1 MDDLLTPVSTTYL
14 KPRKKTEPLFTEVK
28 TSSPQPEPR
37 RITAIS
43 TADDAVDILKNQPGY
58 DSLIS
63 VLQFLTSTKPSS
75 DNFSLSTPSPKSAL
89 IVHLLVSEIA
99 PNYWT
104 LLLEG
109 SFDGVTQSAAALPR
123 DAELFVACIQSL
135 TGLNAVITQIRTLIQ
150 ESRMG
155 GREEKR
161 TDLSLNANILLS
173 VLSAILD
180 GHAAIS
186 AIWSASTKGIV
197 NPALQRV
204 QSQKLGSILTNG
216 QIVSTSAEALE
227 IIGRDRERDETKWI
241 ADGLQYSKWMG
252 NSIVSWVRSSP
263 EADAMTFASDLF
275 QKSLSLHQSETL
287 IKTVIDGLLLSK
299 EGSVQTFTRVA
310 LSQPRSSKKVI
321 HLLLHHLSRKYLNH
335 LTLDDDSPDDNVSA
349 VAGLLKEL
357 ALNDQFRR
365 DTLIEWCASSSGAGL
380 GDGVGIRRAVIATL
394 SQDREA
400 IASVLEKSLAQF
412 GDELYIRH
420 SAILQQDVHT
430 QILLLAAG
438 YMHRISP
445 MKLTLLMRVGTY
457 MTTISNRI
465 GATQSRAQF
474 LGLVVGEALS
484 SLIDDS
490 KQRLN
495 FKMEE
500 TDTEEA
506 QQLKGLTKISDPV
519 GPTDPI
525 LSNIAIEPT
534 IQKRKHT
541 TSSKPAQKK
550 AKQKKPIITEVKP
563 KAIIEEIDSSDEDE
577 DEDEDLAPYFKD
589 SDPEDSDD
597 DATLVQR
604 NKIKPPVYVRDLI
617 SYFRDS
623 ETYDK
628 QLLAL
633 QTAPVLIRRKA
644 NYGTEVS
651 FHADELAGLLVGI
664 QDKFE
669 IENFQDLRVQGMVA
683 LVISQPKTMA
693 PWLARTFFEGDY
705 SLYQRTSVL
714 ITLGLSA
721 RELAGFATSQ
731 YESAAAF
738 PSKRLPEKMEQ
749 LYIGPSG
756 ENKALPSSQLKALP
770 ANALDSISQ
779 SLTSEFLAP
788 LAAEAAD
795 ANTGPDVLK
804 LQTFTARYKSKTK
817 AKPRVR
823 AIPNTTAA
831 LLATSFF
838 SPLAAHF
845 QVALRSAKPI
855 ILNHA
860 LLALYLQTL
869 GIIVHAA
876 GPSTLSLPQLT
887 SELWDLLLGVRVH
900 VLGDLGATKGW
911 LAAMASLLEVNGGDL
926 RRLCENQGREVME
939 TRQWVSMVFERTRG
953 EDGGEENDVK
963 MLAAGVLIRIG
974 EAIEK
979 YQALLMGDMIG
990 FQ

>member
-14 KPRKKTEPLFTEVK
+14 KPRKETEPLFTEVK

-37 RITAIS
+37 KITAIS
-43 TADDAVDILKNQPGY
+43 TADDAVDVLKNQPDY

-63 VLQFLTSTKPSS
+63 VLEFLTSTKPSS

-109 SFDGVTQSAAALPR
+109 SFDGVAQLAAALPR

-155 GREEKR
+155 GKEEKR

-180 GHAAIS
+180 GHGAIS
-186 AIWSASTKGIV
+186 AIWSASTKGIS
-197 NPALQRV
+197 NAALQRV

-227 IIGRDRERDETKWI
+227 IIGRGRERDETKWI

-263 EADAMTFASDLF
+263 EADAMAFASDLF
-275 QKSLSLHQSETL
+275 QKSLSLHHSETL

-299 EGSVQTFTRVA
+299 DDSVQTFTRVA
-310 LSQPRSSKKVI
+310 LNQPRSSKKVI
-321 HLLLHHLSRKYLNH
+321 HLLLHHLSLKYLNH
-335 LTLDDDSPDDNVSA
+335 LTLDDNSPDDNVSA

-365 DTLIEWCASSSGAGL
+365 DILIEWCASSSGAGL

-400 IASVLEKSLAQF
+400 ITSVLEKSLAQF

-420 SAILQQDVHT
+420 SAMLQQDVHT

-465 GATQSRAQF
+465 GATQSKAQF

-484 SLIDDS
+484 SLIDDN

-519 GPTDPI
+519 GPIDPI
-525 LSNIAIEPT
+525 LSNIATEPT
-534 IQKRKHT
+534 IQKRKPT
-541 TSSKPAQKK
+541 TSSKPVQKK
-550 AKQKKPIITEVKP
+550 AKKKKPIIKEVKP
-563 KAIIEEIDSSDEDE
+563 KAIIEEIDSSEEDE
-577 DEDEDLAPYFKD
+577 DFAPYSKD

-604 NKIKPPVYVRDLI
+604 NKPKPPVYVRDLI
-617 SYFRDS
+617 SYLRDS
-623 ETYDK
+623 EAYDK

-693 PWLARTFFEGDY
+693 SWFARTFFEGDY

-738 PSKRLPEKMEQ
+738 PSKRLPERMEQ
-749 LYIGPSG
+749 LYIGPLG

-926 RRLCENQGREVME
+926 RRLCEKQGREVME

>member
-14 KPRKKTEPLFTEVK
+14 KPRKESEPLFTEVK
-28 TSSPQPEPR
+28 TSSSTQPEPR
-37 RITAIS
+37 KISAIS
-43 TADDAVDILKNQPGY
+43 KADDAIDVLKNQPDY

-63 VLQFLTSTKPSS
+63 VLQFLTNSKPSS
-75 DNFSLSTPSPKSAL
+75 DSFSLSTPSPKSAL
-89 IVHLLVSEIA
+89 IVHLLVSEIG

-104 LLLEG
+104 LLHEG
-109 SFDGVTQSAAALPR
+109 TSDGGTQPTGALTR
-123 DAELFVACIQSL
+123 DAELFLGCVRSL
-135 TGLNAVITQIRTLIQ
+135 TGINAIITQIRTLIQ

-155 GREEKR
+155 GKEEKR
-161 TDLSLNANILLS
+161 SDLSLNASILLS
-173 VLSAILD
+173 ILSAALNSYE
-180 GHAAIS
+180 AMS
-186 AIWSASTKGIV
+186 VIWASSTKGIA
-197 NPALQRV
+197 NHGLQRI
-204 QSQKLGSILTNG
+204 QSQKLASVLTNG
-216 QIVSTSAEALE
+216 QIVSTSAEALG
-227 IIGRDRERDETKWI
+227 IIGRDRERDDTKWI
-241 ADGLQYSKWMG
+241 ADGLQYSKWVG
-252 NSIVSWVRSSP
+252 SSIVSWVKSSP
-263 EADAMTFASDLF
+263 EADATAFASELF
-275 QKSLSLHQSETL
+275 QKSLSLHHSESL
-287 IKTVIDGLLLSK
+287 MRTVIDGLLLSK
-299 EGSVQTFTRVA
+299 ESSAQTFTRIT
-310 LSQPRSSKKVI
+310 LNQPRSSKKVL
-321 HLLLHHLSRKYLNH
+321 HVLLHHLSRKFLGYLS
-335 LTLDDDSPDDNVSA
+335 LEDTSPDKNVSA
-349 VAGLLKEL
+349 VAGLLKEVT
-357 ALNDQFRR
+357 LNDEFRR
-365 DTLIEWCASSSGAGL
+365 DTLIEWCSSSSGAGL
-380 GDGVGIRRAVIATL
+380 GDGVGIRRAVIAAL

-400 IASVLEKSLAQF
+400 IAAVLEKSLAQF

-438 YMHRISP
+438 YVHRISP

-457 MTTISNRI
+457 MNTISNRI
-465 GATQSRAQF
+465 GSTQSRAQF

-484 SLIDDS
+484 ALIDDN
-490 KQRLN
+490 KKRLD

-506 QQLKGLTKISDPV
+506 QQLKGLTKVSDLA
-519 GPTDPI
+519 GPINPI
-525 LSNIAIEPT
+525 LSNVTVEAIPE
-534 IQKRKHT
+534 KRKPA
-541 TSSKPAQKK
+541 TSSKAVQKK
-550 AKQKKPIITEVKP
+550 SKQKKPAVTEVKP
-563 KAIIEEIDSSDEDE
+563 KAIIEEIDSSE
-577 DEDEDLAPYFKD
+577 EDEDLAPYSKD

-604 NKIKPPVYVRDLI
+604 SKPKPPVYIRDLI
-617 SYFRDS
+617 SYLRDS
-623 ETYDK
+623 ESYDK

-669 IENFQDLRVQGMVA
+669 IENFQDLRVQGMVS
-683 LVISQPKTMA
+683 LVVSQPKTMA
-693 PWLARTFFEGDY
+693 PWFARTFFEGDY

-721 RELAGFATSQ
+721 RELAGFEVSQ
-731 YESAAAF
+731 YDSAAVF

-749 LYIGPSG
+749 LYLGPS
-756 ENKALPSSQLKALP
+756 NDNSALPSSQLKALP
-770 ANALDSISQ
+770 VNALDRISQ
-779 SLTSEFLAP
+779 SLTSSFLAP

-795 ANTGPDVLK
+795 ASTGPDVLK
-804 LQTFTARYKSKTK
+804 LQSFTARYKSKTK

-887 SELWDLLLGVRVH
+887 AELWDLLLGVRVH
-900 VLGDLGATKGW
+900 VLGDLGAMKGW
-911 LAAMASLLEVNGGDL
+911 LVAMASLLEVNGGDL

-939 TRQWVSMVFERTRG
+939 TREWVAMVFEKTKG

-963 MLAAGVLIRIG
+963 MLAAGVLIRLG

-979 YQALLMGDMIG
+979 YQALLMGDMIE

>member
-14 KPRKKTEPLFTEVK
+14 KPRNKPEPLFTEVK
-28 TSSPQPEPR
+28 KASTQKEPKK
-37 RITAIS
+37 ISANS
-43 TADDAVDILKNQPGY
+43 TADEVIDALKNQPDY

-63 VLQFLTSTKPSS
+63 ILQFLNRHESASGS
-75 DNFSLSTPSPKSAL
+75 FSFSTPSPKSAS

-109 SFDGVTQSAAALPR
+109 NIENEGQHGATLPQ
-123 DAELFVACIQSL
+123 DAELFLSCLCSL
-135 TGLNAVITQIRTLIQ
+135 TGLNAIIQQIRSLIQ
-150 ESRMG
+150 ESRLG
-155 GREEKR
+155 GKEEKR
-161 TDLSLNANILLS
+161 TDYSINTGILLS
-173 VLSAILD
+173 MLSTMLGSHGSIP
-180 GHAAIS
+180 
-186 AIWSASTKGIV
+186 AIWSSSTTGV
-197 NPALQRV
+197 SNAALQRV
-204 QSQKLGSILTNG
+204 QSQKLGSVLTNG

-227 IIGRDRERDETKWI
+227 VVGRDRVVDEAQWI
-241 ADGLQYSKWMG
+241 ADGQQYSKWMG

-263 EADAMTFASDLF
+263 EPAAMTFCCELF
-275 QKSLSLHQSETL
+275 QKALSLHHSESL
-287 IKTVIDGLLLSK
+287 IKFSIDGLLLSK
-299 EGSVQTFTRVA
+299 GSSISSFAQLA
-310 LSQPRSSKKVI
+310 LGQARSSKKI
-321 HLLLHHLSRKYLNH
+321 LHILLHHLSQKYLNH
-335 LTLDDDSPDDNVSA
+335 LDLGDASPDDKVSA

-357 ALNDQFRR
+357 ALEDETMR
-365 DTLIEWCASSSGAGL
+365 DILISWCASSSGAGL
-380 GDGVGIRRAVIATL
+380 GDGVGIRRAVIAAVA
-394 SQDREA
+394 QDRDA
-400 IASVLEKSLAQF
+400 IISVLERSIAQF

-420 SAILQQDVHT
+420 SAILQQDAHT

-438 YMHRISP
+438 YVHRMSP

-457 MTTISNRI
+457 MNTISNRI
-465 GATQSRAQF
+465 GATQSRTQF
-474 LGLVVGEALS
+474 LGLVVGESLS
-484 SLIDDS
+484 ALIDDK
-490 KQRLN
+490 KQRLD

-500 TDTEEA
+500 TNTEEA
-506 QQLKGLTKISDPV
+506 QQLKDLTKVFDPV
-519 GPTDPI
+519 GPIDPV
-525 LSNIAIEPT
+525 LSTPELESIT
-534 IQKRKHT
+534 QKPK
-541 TSSKPAQKK
+541 TSTSNKAVQKK
-550 AKQKKPIITEVKP
+550 AKQKKPLVTEVKP
-563 KAIIEEIDSSDEDE
+563 KAIIEEIDSSEEED
-577 DEDEDLAPYFKD
+577 DLAPYSKD

-604 NKIKPPVYVRDLI
+604 NKPKPPVYIRDLI

-623 ETYDK
+623 ENYDK
-628 QLLAL
+628 QLLSL

-651 FHADELAGLLVGI
+651 FHADELAGFLVGI

-669 IENFQDLRVQGMVA
+669 IENFQDLRLHGMVA
-683 LVISQPKTMA
+683 LVVSQPKTMA
-693 PWLARTFFEGDY
+693 PWFARTFFEGDY
-705 SLYQRTSVL
+705 SLHQRTSIL

-721 RELAGFATSQ
+721 RELAGFEMSQ
-731 YESAAAF
+731 YQSAAAF

-749 LYIGPSG
+749 LYLDSK
-756 ENKALPSSQLKALP
+756 NDSNALPSSQLKALP
-770 ANALDSISQ
+770 SNALDNIAQ
-779 SLTSEFLAP
+779 SLTSSFLAP

-795 ANTGPDVLK
+795 ANTGPDILK
-804 LQTFTARYKSKTK
+804 LQSFTARYKSKAK

-831 LLATSFF
+831 LLATYFF
-838 SPLAAHF
+838 SPLTAHF

-869 GIIVHAA
+869 GIIIHAA

-887 SELWDLLLGVRVH
+887 AELWDLILGVRVH
-900 VLGDLGATKGW
+900 VLGDLGAMKGW
-911 LAAMASLLEVNGGDL
+911 LVAMASLLEVNGGDM

-939 TRQWVSMVFERTRG
+939 TREWVAMVFEKTRG
-953 EDGGEENDVK
+953 EDEGEENEVK
-963 MLAAGVLIRIG
+963 MLAAGVLIKIG

>member
-14 KPRKKTEPLFTEVK
+14 NQRKEPEALFTEIK

-37 RITAIS
+37 KTSVIS
-43 TADDAVDILKNQPGY
+43 TADDAVDVLKNKPDY
-58 DSLIS
+58 DNLIL
-63 VLQFLTSTKPSS
+63 VLRFLTSTKH
-75 DNFSLSTPSPKSAL
+75 FSVSTPSPKSAL

-109 SFDGVTQSAAALPR
+109 NFDDGAQDSVALPQ
-123 DAELFVACIQSL
+123 DAELFLGCIRSL

-155 GREEKR
+155 GKEEKR
-161 TDLSLNANILLS
+161 TDLSLNTNILLS
-173 VLSAILD
+173 VLSAIL
-180 GHAAIS
+180 GSHEAIS
-186 AIWSASTKGIV
+186 AIWSATTKGIS

-204 QSQKLGSILTNG
+204 QSQKLASILTNG

-227 IIGRDRERDETKWI
+227 VIGRDREREETKWI

-263 EADAMTFASDLF
+263 EQDIMTFASELF
-275 QKSLSLHQSETL
+275 QKSLSLHHSETL

-299 EGSVQTFTRVA
+299 GSSVQTFTKIA
-310 LSQPRSSKKVI
+310 LGQSRSSKKVI
-321 HLLLHHLSRKYLNH
+321 QILLHHVARKYLDH
-335 LTLDDDSPDDNVSA
+335 LALDDTSPDDHVSA
-349 VAGLLKEL
+349 VAGLLKDL
-357 ALNDQFRR
+357 ALNDESRR
-365 DTLIEWCASSSGAGL
+365 DILIDWCASSSGAGL
-380 GDGVGIRRAVIATL
+380 GDGIGIRRAVIAAL

-400 IASVLEKSLAQF
+400 IISVLEKSLAQF

-438 YMHRISP
+438 HVHRISP

-465 GATQSRAQF
+465 GSTQSRAQF

-484 SLIDDS
+484 ALIDDN
-490 KQRLN
+490 KKRLD

-506 QQLKGLTKISDPV
+506 RQLKGLTKISDPV
-519 GPTDPI
+519 GPIDPI
-525 LSNIAIEPT
+525 LSNLLMETTPP
-534 IQKRKHT
+534 KRKSAV
-541 TSSKPAQKK
+541 SSKVVKK
-550 AKQKKPIITEVKP
+550 KPKQKKPLITEVKP
-563 KAIIEEIDSSDEDE
+563 KAIIEEIDSSE
-577 DEDEDLAPYFKD
+577 EDEDLVPYSKD

-604 NKIKPPVYVRDLI
+604 NKPKAPVYIRDLI

-644 NYGTEVS
+644 NYGTEVG

-664 QDKFE
+664 QDKFD

-683 LVISQPKTMA
+683 LVVSKPKTMA
-693 PWLARTFFEGDY
+693 PWFARTFFEGDY

-721 RELAGFATSQ
+721 RELAGFETSQ
-731 YESAAAF
+731 YELATAF

-749 LYIGPSG
+749 LYLGPS
-756 ENKALPSSQLKALP
+756 NDNNALPSSQLKALP

-779 SLTSEFLAP
+779 SLTSTFLAP

-804 LQTFTARYKSKTK
+804 LQSFTARYKSKTK
-817 AKPRVR
+817 SKPRVR

-911 LAAMASLLEVNGGDL
+911 LVAMASLLEVNGGDL

-939 TRQWVSMVFERTRG
+939 TREWVSMVFERTRG

-963 MLAAGVLIRIG
+963 MLAAGVLIRLG

>member
-14 KPRKKTEPLFTEVK
+14 KPRKETEPLFTEVK
-28 TSSPQPEPR
+28 PSSPQPEPR
-37 RITAIS
+37 KITAIS
-43 TADDAVDILKNQPGY
+43 TADDAVDVLKNQPDY
-58 DSLIS
+58 DSLVS

-75 DNFSLSTPSPKSAL
+75 DSFSLSTPSPKSTL

-99 PNYWT
+99 SNYWT

-109 SFDGVTQSAAALPR
+109 SFDGVSQSATVLPR
-123 DAELFVACIQSL
+123 DAELFIACIQSL
-135 TGLNAVITQIRTLIQ
+135 TGLNAVIAQIRTLLQ
-150 ESRMG
+150 ESRIG
-155 GREEKR
+155 GKEEKR
-161 TDLSLNANILLS
+161 ADLSLNANILLS

-180 GHAAIS
+180 GHGAVS
-186 AIWSASTKGIV
+186 AIWSASTKGIP

-216 QIVSTSAEALE
+216 HIVSTSAEALE

-252 NSIVSWVRSSP
+252 NSIVLWVRSSP
-263 EADAMTFASDLF
+263 EADAMTFASELF
-275 QKSLSLHQSETL
+275 QKSLSLHHSEIL

-299 EGSVQTFTRVA
+299 ESSVQTFTRVA
-310 LSQPRSSKKVI
+310 LGQPRSSKKVI
-321 HLLLHHLSRKYLNH
+321 HLLLHHLSRKHLNH
-335 LTLDDDSPDDNVSA
+335 LTLDDTSPDENVSA
-349 VAGLLKEL
+349 AAGLLKEL

-365 DTLIEWCASSSGAGL
+365 DILIDWCASSSGAGL
-380 GDGVGIRRAVIATL
+380 GDGVGIRRAVIAAL

-400 IASVLEKSLAQF
+400 ITSVLEKSLVQF

-420 SAILQQDVHT
+420 SAMLQQDVHT

-438 YMHRISP
+438 HMHRISP

-484 SLIDDS
+484 SLIDDN
-490 KQRLN
+490 KKRLD

-506 QQLKGLTKISDPV
+506 QQLKGLTKISDPT
-519 GPTDPI
+519 GSIDPI
-525 LSNIAIEPT
+525 LSDLAIEPT
-534 IQKRKHT
+534 LQERKPA

-550 AKQKKPIITEVKP
+550 SKQKKPIVTEAKP
-563 KAIIEEIDSSDEDE
+563 KAIIEEIDSSE
-577 DEDEDLAPYFKD
+577 EDEDLAPYSKD

-604 NKIKPPVYVRDLI
+604 NKPKPPVYIRDLI

-693 PWLARTFFEGDY
+693 PWFARTFFEGDY

-721 RELAGFATSQ
+721 RELAGFETSQ

-749 LYIGPSG
+749 LYLGSS
-756 ENKALPSSQLKALP
+756 NDNNALPSSRLKALP

-779 SLTSEFLAP
+779 SLTSAFLAP
-788 LAAEAAD
+788 LAVEAAD

-817 AKPRVR
+817 SKPRVR

-911 LAAMASLLEVNGGDL
+911 LVAMASLLEVNGGDL

-963 MLAAGVLIRIG
+963 MLAAGVLIRLG

>member
-14 KPRKKTEPLFTEVK
+14 KPRKETEPLFTEVK
-28 TSSPQPEPR
+28 TPSPQPEPR
-37 RITAIS
+37 KTTTIS
-43 TADDAVDILKNQPGY
+43 TADDAVDVLKNQPDY

-63 VLQFLTSTKPSS
+63 VLQFLISTKPSS

-89 IVHLLVSEIA
+89 IIHLLVSEIA

-109 SFDGVTQSAAALPR
+109 SFDGVVQAATTLPR

-155 GREEKR
+155 GKEEKK
-161 TDLSLNANILLS
+161 TDLSLNGNVLLS
-173 VLSAILD
+173 VLSAVLD
-180 GHAAIS
+180 GHGAIS
-186 AIWSASTKGIV
+186 AIWSASTKGIP

-204 QSQKLGSILTNG
+204 QSQKLSSILTNG

-263 EADAMTFASDLF
+263 EEGAMTFASELF
-275 QKSLSLHQSETL
+275 QRSLSLHHSDTL

-299 EGSVQTFTRVA
+299 GSSVQTFTRVA

-335 LTLDDDSPDDNVSA
+335 LTLDDNSPDDTVSA

-357 ALNDQFRR
+357 ALNDPFRR
-365 DTLIEWCASSSGAGL
+365 DILIDWCASSSGAGL
-380 GDGVGIRRAVIATL
+380 GDGVGIRRAVIAAI

-400 IASVLEKSLAQF
+400 ITTVLEKSLAQF

-420 SAILQQDVHT
+420 SAMLQQDVHT
-430 QILLLAAG
+430 QILLLASG

-465 GATQSRAQF
+465 GATQARAQF
-474 LGLVVGEALS
+474 LGLVVGESLS
-484 SLIDDS
+484 SLIDDN
-490 KQRLN
+490 KKRLD

-506 QQLKGLTKISDPV
+506 QQLKGLTKIFDPA
-519 GPTDPI
+519 GSIDPI
-525 LSNIAIEPT
+525 LSNLPMEPT
-534 IQKRKHT
+534 PKKQKPAI
-541 TSSKPAQKK
+541 SSKSVQKK
-550 AKQKKPIITEVKP
+550 AKQKKPLISEAKP
-563 KAIIEEIDSSDEDE
+563 KAIIEEVDSSE
-577 DEDEDLAPYFKD
+577 EDEDLAPYAKD

-604 NKIKPPVYVRDLI
+604 NKPKPPVYIRDLI

-644 NYGTEVS
+644 NHGTEVS

-669 IENFQDLRVQGMVA
+669 IDNFQDLRVQGMVA

-693 PWLARTFFEGDY
+693 PWFARTFFEGDY

-721 RELAGFATSQ
+721 RELAGFETSQ

-749 LYIGPSG
+749 LYLGPS
-756 ENKALPSSQLKALP
+756 NDDSKALPSSQLKALP

-779 SLTSEFLAP
+779 SLTSAFLAP

-817 AKPRVR
+817 SKRRVR

-900 VLGDLGATKGW
+900 VLGDLGATRGW
-911 LAAMASLLEVNGGDL
+911 LVAMASLLEVNGGDL
-926 RRLCENQGREVME
+926 RRLCESQGREVME

>member
-1 MDDLLTPVSTTYL
+1 
-14 KPRKKTEPLFTEVK
+14 
-28 TSSPQPEPR
+28 
-37 RITAIS
+37 
-43 TADDAVDILKNQPGY
+43 
-58 DSLIS
+58 
-63 VLQFLTSTKPSS
+63 
-75 DNFSLSTPSPKSAL
+75 
-89 IVHLLVSEIA
+89 
-99 PNYWT
+99 
-104 LLLEG
+104 
-109 SFDGVTQSAAALPR
+109 
-123 DAELFVACIQSL
+123 
-135 TGLNAVITQIRTLIQ
+135 
-150 ESRMG
+150 MG
-155 GREEKR
+155 GKEEKR

-180 GHAAIS
+180 GHGAIS
-186 AIWSASTKGIV
+186 AIWSASTKGIS
-197 NPALQRV
+197 NAALQRV

-275 QKSLSLHQSETL
+275 QKSLSLHHSETL
-287 IKTVIDGLLLSK
+287 IKTVINGLLLSK
-299 EGSVQTFTRVA
+299 ESSVQTFTRVA

-321 HLLLHHLSRKYLNH
+321 HLLLHHLSRTYLNH
-335 LTLDDDSPDDNVSA
+335 LTLDDNSPDGNISA

-365 DTLIEWCASSSGAGL
+365 DILIEWCASSSGAGL

-400 IASVLEKSLAQF
+400 ITSVLEKSLAQF

-420 SAILQQDVHT
+420 SAMLQQDVHT

-465 GATQSRAQF
+465 GATQSKAQF

-484 SLIDDS
+484 SLIDDN

-519 GPTDPI
+519 GPIDPI

-534 IQKRKHT
+534 IQKRKPT
-541 TSSKPAQKK
+541 TSSKPVQKK
-550 AKQKKPIITEVKP
+550 AKQKKPIIKEVKP
-563 KAIIEEIDSSDEDE
+563 KAIIEEIDSSEEDQ
-577 DEDEDLAPYFKD
+577 DLAPYSKD

-604 NKIKPPVYVRDLI
+604 NKPKPPVYVRDLI
-617 SYFRDS
+617 SYLRDS

-693 PWLARTFFEGDY
+693 PWFARTFFEGDY

-721 RELAGFATSQ
+721 RELAGFAISQ

-749 LYIGPSG
+749 LYIGPSD

-953 EDGGEENDVK
+953 RMEGKRTMSRCWRQVYSSGLERLSKSTKLYLWET
-963 MLAAGVLIRIG
+963 
-974 EAIEK
+974 
-979 YQALLMGDMIG
+979 
-990 FQ
+990 

>member
-14 KPRKKTEPLFTEVK
+14 KPRKETEPLFTEVK
-28 TSSPQPEPR
+28 PSSPQPEPR
-37 RITAIS
+37 KITAIS
-43 TADDAVDILKNQPGY
+43 TADDAVDVLKNQPDY
-58 DSLIS
+58 DSLVS

-75 DNFSLSTPSPKSAL
+75 DSFSLSTPSPKSTL

-99 PNYWT
+99 SNYWT

-109 SFDGVTQSAAALPR
+109 SFDGVSQSATVLPR
-123 DAELFVACIQSL
+123 DAELFIACIQSL
-135 TGLNAVITQIRTLIQ
+135 TGLNAVIAQIRTLLQ
-150 ESRMG
+150 ESRIG
-155 GREEKR
+155 GKEEKR
-161 TDLSLNANILLS
+161 ADLSLNANILLS

-180 GHAAIS
+180 GHGAVS
-186 AIWSASTKGIV
+186 AIWSASTKGIP

-252 NSIVSWVRSSP
+252 NSIVLWVRSSP
-263 EADAMTFASDLF
+263 EADAMTFASELF
-275 QKSLSLHQSETL
+275 QKSLSLHHSEIL

-299 EGSVQTFTRVA
+299 ESSVQTFTRVA
-310 LSQPRSSKKVI
+310 LGQPRSSKKVI
-321 HLLLHHLSRKYLNH
+321 HLLLHHLSRKHLNH
-335 LTLDDDSPDDNVSA
+335 LTLDDTSPDENVSA
-349 VAGLLKEL
+349 AAGLLKEL

-365 DTLIEWCASSSGAGL
+365 DILIDWCASSSGAGL
-380 GDGVGIRRAVIATL
+380 GDGVGIRRAVIAAL

-400 IASVLEKSLAQF
+400 ITSVLEKSLVQF

-420 SAILQQDVHT
+420 SAMLQQDVHT

-438 YMHRISP
+438 HMHRISP

-484 SLIDDS
+484 SLIDDN
-490 KQRLN
+490 KKRLD

-506 QQLKGLTKISDPV
+506 QQLKGLTKISDPT
-519 GPTDPI
+519 GSIDPI
-525 LSNIAIEPT
+525 LSDLAIEPT
-534 IQKRKHT
+534 LQERKPA

-550 AKQKKPIITEVKP
+550 SKQKKPIVTEAKP
-563 KAIIEEIDSSDEDE
+563 KAIIEEIDSSE
-577 DEDEDLAPYFKD
+577 EDEDLAPYSKD

-604 NKIKPPVYVRDLI
+604 NKPKPPVYIRDLI

-693 PWLARTFFEGDY
+693 PWFARTFFEGDY

-721 RELAGFATSQ
+721 RELAGFETSQ

-749 LYIGPSG
+749 LYLGSS
-756 ENKALPSSQLKALP
+756 NDNNALPSSRLKALP

-779 SLTSEFLAP
+779 SLTSAFLAP
-788 LAAEAAD
+788 LAVEAAD

-817 AKPRVR
+817 SKPRVR

-911 LAAMASLLEVNGGDL
+911 LVAMASLLEVNGGDL

-963 MLAAGVLIRIG
+963 MLAAGVLIRLG